1 MLCDRGGGA
10 GGEVTLTV
18 LRAART
24 LDARNRTGVRLHG
37 SRKQEHIDI
46 CLREDVRSA
55 TTTGLEA
62 YRLIHQPL
70 PEMALADVD
79 ASTRFLG
86 HPLQAPLLLSAM
98 TGGVEEAR
106 HINRRLATAAQA
118 LGLAMGLG
126 SQRAG
131 LEDPAL
137 MATYQVRDIAP
148 DILLLANLGA
158 VQLNYGYGLDQCR
171 RAVESVGADAL
182 VLHLNPLHEAVQ
194 PGGNTNFGGLLA
206 KIEALCRDLGAP
218 VIVKEVGWGL
228 SAEAALALQGVGV
241 AALDVA
247 GAGGTSWSEVER
259 YRSVSEADA
268 EVARA
273 FCGWGTPTAEAL
285 VGARRACPDT
295 PLIASGGIT
304 NGVQAALCLAL
315 GADLVGLAQAVLPA
329 AAESEEAVVE
339 RTRTVVRQLRTAMFC
354 TGARTLAALDA
365 TRVYPRSQTIP

>member
-1 MLCDRGGGA
+1 
-10 GGEVTLTV
+10 
-18 LRAART
+18 
-24 LDARNRTGVRLHG
+24 LHG
-37 SRKQEHIDI
+37 RRKQEHIDI

-55 TTTGLEA
+55 VSTGLEH

-79 ASTRFLG
+79 TSTRFLDR
-86 HPLQAPLLLSAM
+86 PLQAPLLLSAM

-106 HINRRLATAAQA
+106 QINRRLAAAAQA

-131 LEDPAL
+131 IEDPAL

-148 DILLLANLGA
+148 DVLLLANLGA
-158 VQLNYGYGLDQCR
+158 VQLNYGYGVEQCR

-194 PGGNTNFGGLLA
+194 PGGNTNFSGLLA
-206 KIEALCRDLGAP
+206 RIEALCRDLGAP
-218 VIVKEVGWGL
+218 VVVKEVGWGL
-228 SAEAALALQGVGV
+228 SAEAATALENAGV

-259 YRSVSEADA
+259 YRSASPADA

-285 VGARRACPDT
+285 VAVRRACPAI
-295 PLIASGGIT
+295 PLIASGGVT
-304 NGVQAALCLAL
+304 DGVEVALCLAL
-315 GADLVGLAQAVLPA
+315 GADLVGVAHAVLAA

-339 RTRTVVRQLRTAMFC
+339 RARTVLRQLRTAMFC
-354 TGARTLAALDA
+354 AGAGTIAALHA
-365 TRVYPRSQTIP
+365 APVSRRSGAPS